1 MRVRLKQIFLISP
14 TLIAILVLIWLL
26 FIYRSSTECTY
37 IFYTLMSLSNLTRL
51 HDSRDFTTASLELNS
66 LLAICFSLLCVCWQ
80 SFNMNF
86 ANWDFFNS
94 GSSGMIVVGRK
105 TTKLDQTISE
115 REKTKTTLVYYHRL
129 LNTKHCSQERITNPQ
144 KHCRVKPKW
153 FLDLWTYFEHA
164 HVDEF
169 C

>member
-1 MRVRLKQIFLISP
+1 MCLILDLVIMRVGLGQIFLISP
-14 TLIAILVLIWLL
+14 ILIAILVLIWLL

-37 IFYTLMSLSNLTRL
+37 SFYTLMSLSNLTRL

-94 GSSGMIVVGRK
+94 GSSGMIAVGRK
-105 TTKLDQTISE
+105 TTKLDQTKYQGAKKQKQPLSII
-115 REKTKTTLVYYHRL
+115 TGCWTLTAGWGH
-129 LNTKHCSQERITNPQ
+129 
-144 KHCRVKPKW
+144 
-153 FLDLWTYFEHA
+153 F
-164 HVDEF
+164 
-169 C
+169 